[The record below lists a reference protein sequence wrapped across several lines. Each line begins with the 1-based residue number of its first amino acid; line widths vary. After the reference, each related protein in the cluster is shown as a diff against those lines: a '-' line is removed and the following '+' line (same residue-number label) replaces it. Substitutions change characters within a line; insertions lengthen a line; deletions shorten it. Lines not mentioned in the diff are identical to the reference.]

1 MSGKKTEK
9 NTQHAVKKDETM
21 VGNPKRVREQK
32 SLRKPLDDELN
43 GSKRKDMENIVEI
56 TYVLDE
62 NKDEEV
68 IEKHSDNQ
76 AKIETRN

>member
-1 MSGKKTEK
+1 MI
-9 NTQHAVKKDETM
+9 
-21 VGNPKRVREQK
+21 GNPKGVRKQK
-32 SLRKPLDDELN
+32 PLRKPLEYELN
-43 GSKRKDMENIVEI
+43 KSKRKDIKNIIEI